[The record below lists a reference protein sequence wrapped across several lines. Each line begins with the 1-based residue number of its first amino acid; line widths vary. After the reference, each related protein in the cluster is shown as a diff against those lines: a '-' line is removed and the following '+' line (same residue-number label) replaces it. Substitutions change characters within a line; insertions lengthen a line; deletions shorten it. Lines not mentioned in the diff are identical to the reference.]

1 MEFAQGKA
9 TPRTR
14 MNDILLRFIV
24 GGAVVSG
31 FALLGDILKPKS
43 FAGLFGAAPSVAIA
57 TLVLTVST
65 QGKVYASLEA
75 RSMLFGAVAFFFYA
89 LLVSRLLI
97 RGRRSV
103 LPVTALSMTLW
114 FGCAF
119 GCWYAVLR

>member
-14 MNDILLRFIV
+14 MNDILLRFIA
-24 GGAVVSG
+24 GGVVVSG